1 MICLSLF
8 QTIQQNSQYDN
19 IIQRQNK
26 RGKRIS
32 TVNNLLAVLVFPVW
46 DIIQEK
52 AALRNKLGM
61 RSAVLNLF

>member
-8 QTIQQNSQYDN
+8 QTIKQNSQYDN

-32 TVNNLLAVLVFPVW
+32 TVNNLFAVLDFPSW
-46 DIIQEK
+46 DVVREK
-52 AALRNKLGM
+52 AA
-61 RSAVLNLF
+61 